1 MGHTMSNHISHEVFE
16 GIDFDEHRGSDS
28 GHDVTVYSLS
38 TCAFCR
44 KAIDFLDS
52 LGVSFRVLELDTIP
66 KERKREIKRYL
77 KERFED
83 LPVFPI
89 LIVDDSE
96 CLSGFAE
103 DAWRKKVQD

>member
-1 MGHTMSNHISHEVFE
+1 MSNHINNDVFE
-16 GIDFDEHRGSDS
+16 GIEFEEHPGSVEN
-28 GHDVTVYSLS
+28 HDVTVYSLS
-38 TCAFCR
+38 TCAFCK
-44 KAIDFLDS
+44 KAVTYLESLD
-52 LGVSFRVLELDTIP
+52 VSFRVLELDTIP
-66 KERKREIKRYL
+66 KERKRDIKRYL

-89 LIVDDSE
+89 LIVDDKE